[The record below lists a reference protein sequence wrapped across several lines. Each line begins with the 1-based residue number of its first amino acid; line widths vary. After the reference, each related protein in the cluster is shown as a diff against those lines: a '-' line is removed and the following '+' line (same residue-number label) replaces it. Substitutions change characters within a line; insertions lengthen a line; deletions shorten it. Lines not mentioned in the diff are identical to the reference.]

1 MENILKTYVRR
12 LTNLTGNNRSLLL
25 LRLLKDQF
33 IDIHSFNRLKKLPSF
48 AIIEALIAK
57 KQFLLCDELDPR
69 DEANNQVSRQL
80 KRLKRREEFIYEEN
94 GTRDLYVGWPFVKGK
109 FADGTSVRCPLL
121 FFPVK
126 IMLVKGKWIL
136 FPDDTIEISFNKNF
150 LLAYSHF
157 NEVTLDED
165 FLEKTF
171 EDYDKDSTV
180 FRTALYQ
187 DLKESNLEINFNQEN
202 FTDELKPFE
211 ELSKKDLKNKTTTGN
226 LKLFPEA
233 VLGIFPQG
241 GSNLIPDLQQMIEQ
255 QSFESLEELFALRHT
270 EEQDPSLNFIKK
282 VREEKTFTPYELDA
296 FQENAL
302 KGTKQGYSLVVQ
314 GPPGTGKSQLICN
327 LVSDAIAN
335 NKKVLVVCQK
345 RVALDVVFNRLHEK
359 GLHDFAA
366 LVHDYKNDRKAIY
379 QKIARQIDKIEEYQ
393 LQNRGL
399 DTIQLER
406 SFLKTSRNIDNLT
419 EELEE
424 FRQTLFNE
432 SECGLSVKE
441 LYLTSSIDQPN
452 VNLKVEYRNFN
463 FDTVSDFLK
472 RLKSYTKYHQQ
483 FGKGDFTLSRRRSYA
498 RHQVTDLQNMLAY
511 VDEIVGFRKDFDQ
524 RIQEIIGNKLTL
536 EEALSLIRK
545 KHFVVEMLGILER
558 REAYSWFQH
567 MLPFPDAATDNLW
580 LSNMERVM
588 MDCYKNQEPEITLS
602 TAELGPFQEILQKK
616 LVARRN
622 LFKLINWYLFNTKE
636 KEWINAV
643 LQRNK
648 LGTDKISVDVLVQKI
663 DNRLNLEH
671 NLTKL
676 RSKNWIKEL
685 PKDYSKV
692 KLQNWFHL
700 LRQTVKSKITFINMR
715 NFRDYFNAANLSYEE
730 LNTRIST
737 LYKTLN
743 ELSLNVKHWENYYSI
758 SEIETLF
765 DNPEQADEFKKVL
778 NKNFDAVCEYDSL
791 EDSFLSFEKEVIKKM
806 EENHYLNTEE
816 AEPVFL
822 NSLKLSWIEHIEI
835 KYPILRS
842 VSSMKLKE
850 MEADLQES
858 VRDKMQ
864 MSKDILLL
872 KARERTYENVEYNRL
887 NNRTTYRDLYH
898 QVTKKRRLWPLRK
911 LITEFHD
918 ELFELLPC
926 WMSSPEAVSAL
937 FPLEQLF
944 DLVIFDEASQCFVE
958 KGIPAI
964 YRGRQV
970 IIVGDQQQLQPN
982 DLYQIRWNE
991 EELDEPELEIESLLE
1006 LSNSYL
1012 PSVQLKGHY
1021 RSESLALIDFSNR
1034 HFYNQQLRLL
1044 PQMDKINAP
1053 EPALDY
1059 HHVKGVWEK
1068 NTNKIEAE
1076 EVVATVMKLIDK
1088 NEHSIGIVTFNV
1100 QQQNLIIDL
1109 LESAAAEKNMTI
1121 PSSFFIKNIENVQGD
1136 EKDIIIFSVG
1146 YAPDPSGKMIM
1157 QFGSL
1162 NQVNG
1167 ENRLNVAVTRAR
1179 KKVIVISSILPH
1191 ELKVEET
1198 KNEGPKLLK
1207 AYLQYALEVSRGE
1220 FIPNPFPE
1228 GKHNSSWY
1236 LKDKV
1241 ANWSK
1246 EHLKEFQ
1253 MINELPFAELTIKK
1267 EKVYTGLIL
1276 TDDNLYFQ
1284 SLSVKDFHVYTPFIL
1299 SQKNWP
1305 YRIIFSREYW
1315 LNKEGVERSIHQF
1328 LNHHVEV

>member
-1 MENILKTYVRR
+1 MENILKTYIRR

-25 LRLLKDQF
+25 LRLYKDQF
-33 IDIHSFNRLKKLPSF
+33 IDIHKFNRLKKLPSF
-48 AIIEALIAK
+48 AVIEALIAK
-57 KQFLLCDELDPR
+57 KQFLLCDELDAR
-69 DEANNQVSRQL
+69 DEETNQVSQQL
-80 KRLKRREEFIYEEN
+80 KRLKRRESFIYEEN
-94 GTRDLYVGWPFVKGK
+94 GTRDLYVGWPFVKGQ
-109 FADGTSVRCPLL
+109 FADGTTVRCPLL

-126 IMLVKGKWIL
+126 ISLVKGKWIL
-136 FPDDTIEISFNKNF
+136 FPDDSVEISFNKNF

-157 NEVTLDED
+157 NEVSLDEN

-211 ELSKKDLKNKTTTGN
+211 ELTKKDLLDKTTPGT
-226 LKLFPEA
+226 LKLHPEA

-241 GSNLIPDLQQMIEQ
+241 GSNLIPDLQQMIDQ
-255 QSFESLEELFALRHT
+255 QSFESLEELFAQRHT
-270 EEQDPSLNFIKK
+270 QEQDPSLNFIDK

-302 KGTKQGYSLVVQ
+302 KGTKKGYSLVVQ

-345 RVALDVVFNRLHEK
+345 KVALDVVFNRLQEK
-359 GLHDFAA
+359 ELHDFAA
-366 LVHDYKNDRKAIY
+366 LIHDHKNDRKEIFR
-379 QKIARQIDKIEEYQ
+379 KIAQQIDKIEEYQ

-406 SFLKTSRNIDNLT
+406 NFLKNSRNIDSLT
-419 EELEE
+419 EDLEE
-424 FRQTLFNE
+424 FRKNLFNE

-441 LYLTSSIDQPN
+441 LYLTSSLDQPN
-452 VNLKVEYRNFN
+452 INLKVEYRNFN

-472 RLKSYTKYHQQ
+472 RLNIYTKYHQQ
-483 FGKGDFTLSRRRSYA
+483 FGKGDFTLSRRKSYA
-498 RHQVTDLQNMLAY
+498 HHQVSDLQNMLTY
-511 VDEIVGFRKDFDQ
+511 VDDIVKFSKEFNQ
-524 RIQEIIGNKLTL
+524 RIQQAIGNKLTL
-536 EEALSLIRK
+536 EESLSLIRK
-545 KHFVVEMLGILER
+545 RHFVVEMLGILER
-558 REAYSWFQH
+558 PEAYSWFQH
-567 MLPFPDAATDNLW
+567 MLPFPDSATDNLW
-580 LSNMERVM
+580 LSNMERVI
-588 MDCYKNQEPEITLS
+588 MDCYKNQEPEVTLS

-616 LVARRN
+616 LDSRRN
-622 LFKLINWYLFNTKE
+622 LFKFISWSMFNQKE
-636 KEWINAV
+636 KKRINAI
-643 LQRNK
+643 LKRNK
-648 LGTDKISVDVLVQKI
+648 LSTDNVAIDALVLKM

-671 NLTKL
+671 NFTKL
-676 RSKNWIKEL
+676 RSKTWIKEL
-685 PKDYSKV
+685 PQDYSKV
-692 KLQNWFHL
+692 KIQNWFHL
-700 LRQTVKSKITFINMR
+700 LRQTVKAKITFINIR
-715 NFRDYFNAANLSYEE
+715 NFRDFFNAGNISYSE
-730 LNTRIST
+730 LNNQISA
-737 LYKTLN
+737 LFKVLD
-743 ELSLNVKHWENYYSI
+743 ELSAKIKQWEKYFSD
-758 SEIETLF
+758 SEIENLF
-765 DNPEQADEFKKVL
+765 DNPEQAIVFKKVL
-778 NKNFDAVCEYDSL
+778 NKNFDAISEYDRL
-791 EDSFLSFEKEVIKKM
+791 HGSFMSFEKEVIKKL
-806 EENHYLNTEE
+806 EENQHLNPEE
-816 AEPVFL
+816 AEAVFI
-822 NSLKLSWIEHIEI
+822 NSLKLAWIEHIEI
-835 KYPILRS
+835 KYPVLRA

-850 MEADLQES
+850 MEADLQET
-858 VRDKMQ
+858 VREKMEI
-864 MSKDILLL
+864 SKDILLL

-887 NNRTTYRDLYH
+887 NNRTTYRDLHH

-911 LITEFHD
+911 LITEFHE

-937 FPLEQLF
+937 FPLEQIF

-970 IIVGDQQQLQPN
+970 VIVGDHQQLQPN

-991 EELDEPELEIESLLE
+991 ETMDEPELEIESLLE
-1006 LSNSYL
+1006 LSNRYL

-1034 HFYNQQLRLL
+1034 HFYDQQLRLL
-1044 PQMDKINAP
+1044 PQMNKINDP
-1053 EPALDY
+1053 EPAISY
-1059 HHVKGVWEK
+1059 HHVNGIWEK
-1068 NTNKIEAE
+1068 NTNKSEAE
-1076 EVVATVMKLIDK
+1076 AVVATVMKLLDK

-1109 LESAAAEKNMTI
+1109 LESAAAERNLII
-1121 PSSFFIKNIENVQGD
+1121 PSTIFVKNIENVQGD

-1146 YAPDPSGKMIM
+1146 YAPDPSGRMVM

-1179 KKVIVISSILPH
+1179 RKVIIISSILPH
-1191 ELKVEET
+1191 ELKVEDT

-1207 AYLQYALEVSRGE
+1207 AYLQYALEVSKGE
-1220 FIPNPFPE
+1220 FIPNPFPA
-1228 GKHNSSWY
+1228 GGHSSSWY
-1236 LKDKV
+1236 LKDKISS
-1241 ANWSK
+1241 WSK
-1246 EHLKEFQ
+1246 DHLQDYE
-1253 MINELPFAELTIKK
+1253 MINELPFAELTVKK
-1267 EKVYTGLIL
+1267 ENIYSGLLL
-1276 TDDNLYFQ
+1276 TDDNLYYQ

-1299 SQKNWP
+1299 NHKNWP
-1305 YRIIFSREYW
+1305 HYTIFSREYW
-1315 LNKEGVERSIHQF
+1315 LNKEDVERNIQQF